1 MTDPAR
7 AVAARLRVMGA
18 GLLATL
24 NTYAF
29 QLRKMDFPH
38 LLVEDPAAAYEVIVR
53 YTRGDRRKARYV
65 LTYLLVGLVGSPGE
79 VERAVEAL
87 ERGDPEPVKRLLR
100 ALGGG
105 RRR

>member
-7 AVAARLRVMGA
+7 AVAARLRMMGA
-18 GLLATL
+18 GLLAML
-24 NTYAF
+24 NMYAF
-29 QLRKMDFPH
+29 QMYRMDFPH
-38 LLVEDPAAAYEVIVR
+38 LLVENPAAAYRVVLR
-53 YTRGDRRKARYV
+53 YAQGDRAKARYV